1 MVSSTSAFLGL
12 RRILMSLRN
21 RTSERFS
28 VTNVTGLLLGMGV
41 LSRIHLTQM
50 FYALLQ
56 KDLFKGM

>member
-1 MVSSTSAFLGL
+1 
-12 RRILMSLRN
+12 MSLRN
-21 RTSERFS
+21 RTAERFS

-41 LSRIHLTQM
+41 LWRIHSTHM

>member
-1 MVSSTSAFLGL
+1 
-12 RRILMSLRN
+12 MSLRN
-21 RTSERFS
+21 RTAERFS